1 MMIADLRFRI
11 ADWWQRGV
19 CVCAKAFNPTP
30 LRSGDNSPQSTI
42 RNPQWLVGR
51 RGDMAEGALTFPLMA
66 LVTLALV
73 NLALAGFSATTANH
87 AAGYGARAGS
97 VAQADPAGRALEAAQ
112 QALRS
117 GIGDYA
123 VRVAADTYPG
133 GVVRVEVDWA
143 VPNFYGSLMPL
154 FGASSGPLKGTAVSA
169 FRKEG
174 W

>member
-1 MMIADLRFRI
+1 MTMIADLRLRI
-11 ADWWQRGV
+11 SDWRQRITRLLRRAVNSKLAIRNLQWSRGHH
-19 CVCAKAFNPTP
+19 FLTG
-30 LRSGDNSPQSTI
+30 RSGDM
-42 RNPQWLVGR
+42 V
-51 RGDMAEGALTFPLMA
+51 EGALTFPLMA
-66 LVTLALV
+66 LVALALV
-73 NLALAGFSATTANH
+73 NLALAGYASTTANH

-97 VAQADPAGRALEAAQ
+97 VAQVDPAARALEAAQ
-112 QALRS
+112 HALAS
-117 GIGDYA
+117 GVGTYN

-154 FGASSGPLKGTAVSA
+154 FGASGGPLDGTSVSA

>member
-1 MMIADLRFRI
+1 MRR
-11 ADWWQRGV
+11 
-19 CVCAKAFNPTP
+19 
-30 LRSGDNSPQSTI
+30 
-42 RNPQWLVGR
+42 WLAGR
-51 RGDMAEGALTFPLMA
+51 RGDMVEGALTFPLMA

-73 NLALAGFSATTANH
+73 NLALAGFSSTTANH

-112 QALRS
+112 QALAS
-117 GIGDYA
+117 GIGTYT

-154 FGASSGPLKGTAVSA
+154 FGASSGPLKGRRSA
-169 FRKEG
+169 PSARKAGDSEVKAEVKAEVRVTCTSRLSMRLSRKCRCVTEG
-174 W
+174 GIAKWRR

>member
-1 MMIADLRFRI
+1 MRR
-11 ADWWQRGV
+11 
-19 CVCAKAFNPTP
+19 
-30 LRSGDNSPQSTI
+30 
-42 RNPQWLVGR
+42 WLLGR
-51 RGDMAEGALTFPLMA
+51 RFLTGRTGDMVDGALTFPLMA
-66 LVTLALV
+66 LVTLALI
-73 NLALAGFSATTANH
+73 NLALAGFASTTANH

-97 VAQADPAGRALEAAQ
+97 VAQADPAGQALAAAQ
-112 QALRS
+112 QALTS
-117 GIGDYA
+117 GVGMYN

-154 FGASSGPLKGTAVSA
+154 FGASSRPLDGTAVSA

>member
-1 MMIADLRFRI
+1 MQWSGIRCRGSGVRKQESGRRGQSGFCHLPPDSCSLFR
-11 ADWWQRGV
+11 W
-19 CVCAKAFNPTP
+19 F
-30 LRSGDNSPQSTI
+30 L
-42 RNPQWLVGR
+42 GR
-51 RGDMAEGALTFPLMA
+51 RGDMVEGALTFPLMA

-97 VAQADPAGRALEAAQ
+97 VAQVDPAGRALEAAQ
-112 QALRS
+112 QALQS

-123 VRVAADTYPG
+123 VRVAADTCPG

>member
-1 MMIADLRFRI
+1 MRRWLKGRRCLTGRSFLR
-11 ADWWQRGV
+11 DE
-19 CVCAKAFNPTP
+19 
-30 LRSGDNSPQSTI
+30 SGDM
-42 RNPQWLVGR
+42 V
-51 RGDMAEGALTFPLMA
+51 EGALTFPLMA

-73 NLALAGFSATTANH
+73 NLALAGFASTTANY

-97 VAQADPAGRALEAAQ
+97 VAQVDPAGQALSAAQ
-112 QALRS
+112 QALVS
-117 GIGDYA
+117 GVGTYN

-133 GVVRVEVDWA
+133 GVVRVEVDWT

-154 FGASSGPLKGTAVSA
+154 FGAANRPLTGSAVSA

>member
-1 MMIADLRFRI
+1 M
-11 ADWWQRGV
+11 V
-19 CVCAKAFNPTP
+19 
-30 LRSGDNSPQSTI
+30 
-42 RNPQWLVGR
+42 
-51 RGDMAEGALTFPLMA
+51 EGALTFPLMA

-73 NLALAGFSATTANH
+73 NLALAGFASTTANH

-97 VAQADPAGRALEAAQ
+97 VAQADPAGRAVEAAQ
-112 QALRS
+112 QALAS
-117 GIGDYA
+117 GVGTYN

-133 GVVRVEVDWA
+133 GVVRVEVDWS

-154 FGASSGPLKGTAVSA
+154 FGASSSPLKGTAVSA

>member
-1 MMIADLRFRI
+1 MLRRLADRRLLM
-11 ADWWQRGV
+11 G
-19 CVCAKAFNPTP
+19 T
-30 LRSGDNSPQSTI
+30 
-42 RNPQWLVGR
+42 
-51 RGDMAEGALTFPLMA
+51 RGDMVEGALTFPLMA

-73 NLALAGFSATTANH
+73 NLALAGFASTTANH

-97 VAQADPAGRALEAAQ
+97 VAQADPAGQALSAAQ
-112 QALRS
+112 QALVS
-117 GIGDYA
+117 GVGTYN

-133 GVVRVEVDWA
+133 GVVRVEVDWT

-154 FGASSGPLKGTAVSA
+154 FGAANRPLNGTAVSA

>member
-1 MMIADLRFRI
+1 M
-11 ADWWQRGV
+11 V
-19 CVCAKAFNPTP
+19 E
-30 LRSGDNSPQSTI
+30 S
-42 RNPQWLVGR
+42 
-51 RGDMAEGALTFPLMA
+51 ALTFPLMA

-73 NLALAGFSATTANH
+73 NLALAGFASTTANH

-97 VAQADPAGRALEAAQ
+97 VAQVDPAGRALEAAQ

-117 GIGDYA
+117 GVGDYA

-154 FGASSGPLKGTAVSA
+154 FGASSGPLKGTVVSA

>member
-1 MMIADLRFRI
+1 M
-11 ADWWQRGV
+11 V
-19 CVCAKAFNPTP
+19 
-30 LRSGDNSPQSTI
+30 
-42 RNPQWLVGR
+42 
-51 RGDMAEGALTFPLMA
+51 EGALTFPLMA

-97 VAQADPAGRALEAAQ
+97 VAQADPAGRALAAAQ

-143 VPNFYGSLMPL
+143 VPNFYGSLLPL